1 MAHSMKPPTQRT
13 ISASLRKYAVWLTA
27 LPVLAASFAQA
38 QSLDVK
44 IWTGS
49 TLSGGWA
56 LPVINTGSGYVVNNV
71 NYNPGGAVSIFCHD
85 MTVGFDP
92 FISASVDVINN
103 TASVQNYTLIFTL
116 PISAITGGTRFGGST
131 QGGLSDANF
140 DGIGTLSTVGAGSS
154 LFSGQ
159 IDGVD
164 VLSLFGNPK
173 VISVPFMGGS
183 ASDSTSAGLPGTTI
197 SGPLNALTTIGIKQ
211 TFSLTPGDR
220 ATFTSFFVV
229 EPVPEPAALS
239 LLAIGGLMVLAR
251 RRR

>member
-1 MAHSMKPPTQRT
+1 MGRSMKPPTQRT
-13 ISASLRKYAVWLTA
+13 ISSSLRKYAVWLTA
-27 LPVLAASFAQA
+27 LPVLAASFVQA

-44 IWTGS
+44 LWTGS
-49 TLSGGWA
+49 SLSGGWA
-56 LPVINTGSGYVVNNV
+56 LPIINTGSGYVVNNV

-116 PISAITGGTRFGGST
+116 PISAIIGGTRIGGST
-131 QGGLSDANF
+131 QGGMTDANF
-140 DGIGTLSTVGAGSS
+140 NGGSLSTIAGSS
-154 LFSGQ
+154 LYSGQ
-159 IDGVD
+159 IDGLD
-164 VLSLFGNPK
+164 ILSLFGDPTSINA
-173 VISVPFMGGS
+173 PFNGGS
-183 ASDSTSAGLPGTTI
+183 ASSFTSAGLPGPTL
-197 SGPLNALTTIGIKQ
+197 SGPLNALSTIGIKQ

-220 ATFTSFFVV
+220 ATFTSVFIV